1 MKLLFVLLIL
11 TASTTSF
18 VASSQSIESEFD
30 KFDAIYQKQLGATSG
45 CQTPELN
52 LFKVCSEILKN
63 DGNAPYLLHHNKSTQ
78 KVVVLFHGLSDSPYY
93 FRSIARSIHQ
103 QGNNVIVA
111 LMPGHGKKQADEDMQ
126 DSELADRWREHVS
139 EIVDFSR
146 GLGEQVYVGGFSTG
160 GVLGTEYIL
169 QNPNAVNG
177 LMLFSGAL
185 ALNSSVE
192 SMAKIWGIQ
201 WLAKIL
207 DGEYETNG
215 PNPYKYPSVARF
227 SALELA
233 EVIFSVRELIENG
246 ATLNLPVFAAHSM
259 ADKTTPI
266 IGVNNLLEVNKG
278 ANTLFEISKD
288 LDVCHADVVVNNE
301 QVSDIKFDASMLEEI
316 MPCSVP
322 KANPKHAEMLDMLSQ
337 YLKAY

>member
-1 MKLLFVLLIL
+1 MKLRFVLLLL
-11 TASTTSF
+11 TAGTTSF
-18 VASSQSIESEFD
+18 VTFSQPIEA
-30 KFDAIYQKQLGATSG
+30 KFDQFDRIYQEQLGATNG

-52 LFKVCSEILKN
+52 LFKVCSNKLKN
-63 DGNAPYLLHHNKSTQ
+63 DGNAPYILHHNKVTK
-78 KVVVLFHGLSDSPYY
+78 KVVVLFHGLSDSPFY
-93 FRSIARSIHQ
+93 FRSIARFIHQ
-103 QGNNVIVA
+103 QGHNVIVA

-139 EIVDFSR
+139 EMVDFSSD
-146 GLGEQVYVGGFSTG
+146 LGQQVYIGGFSTG

-169 QNPNAVNG
+169 QNPEAVKG

-207 DGEYETNG
+207 DGEYETKG

-227 SALELA
+227 AALELA

-246 ATLNLPVFAAHSM
+246 ATLNLPIFAAHSM
-259 ADKTTPI
+259 ADQTTPV
-266 IGVNNLLEVNKG
+266 IGVSNLLAVNTG
-278 ANTLFEISKD
+278 TNTLFELSEE

-301 QVSDIKFDASMLEEI
+301 QVSDMQFDASKLEEI
-316 MPCSVP
+316 LPCKVP
-322 KANPKHAEMLDMLSQ
+322 KANPKHPEMLDALQ
-337 YLKAY
+337 RFLTTY